1 MPVNQVI
8 QTLLAGRANNYILPF
23 LWLHGE
29 DESTLREMMAA
40 VDGANCKAGC
50 VESRPHPDFCGPRW
64 WADMD
69 VILDEARRRN
79 MQV

>member
-40 VDGANCKAGC
+40 VDGANCKAG
-50 VESRPHPDFCGPRW
+50 
-64 WADMD
+64 
-69 VILDEARRRN
+69 
-79 MQV
+79 